1 MEKTKKE
8 LEKIF
13 ALFCEE
19 SNMMPHNNLVKAL
32 KTAGYVVEDDFGLKC
47 NKNQL
52 TFEEFVDFAAMAQT
66 QGLNREN
73 IEEAFRFFDP
83 EDTGY
88 IKASEFK
95 SILTSGPDGL
105 TETDVNILFETFPP
119 NDQGMICYSL
129 PISYVF
135 DEIANK

>member
-1 MEKTKKE
+1 MQRNKEE

-19 SNMMPHNNLVKAL
+19 SNLMPQTNLVKAL
-32 KTAGYVVEDDFGLKC
+32 KTAGYSVEDDFGLKC
-47 NKNQL
+47 SKIHL
-52 TFEEFVDFAAMAQT
+52 KFEEFVDFTAMAQT
-66 QGLNREN
+66 EGLNREN
-73 IEEAFRFFDP
+73 IEEAFRCFDP
-83 EDTGY
+83 KDTGY

-105 TETDVNILFETFPP
+105 TDTDVNILFEMFPP

-135 DEIANK
+135 DEISNK